1 MTAKKSEPL
10 RYHQWMTSAGGRK
23 FLLVV
28 YLTISDQILVWF
40 GKISGEAYG
49 SIILGVVAV
58 FVTGNVY
65 KAVKGGGGE

>member
-1 MTAKKSEPL
+1 MTAKKPVL
-10 RYHQWMTSAGGRK
+10 TYHPWMTTAGGRK

-28 YLTISDQILVWF
+28 YLTISDQVLVWF

-58 FVTGNVY
+58 FVAGNAY
-65 KAVKGGGGE
+65 IKTKAGSDL